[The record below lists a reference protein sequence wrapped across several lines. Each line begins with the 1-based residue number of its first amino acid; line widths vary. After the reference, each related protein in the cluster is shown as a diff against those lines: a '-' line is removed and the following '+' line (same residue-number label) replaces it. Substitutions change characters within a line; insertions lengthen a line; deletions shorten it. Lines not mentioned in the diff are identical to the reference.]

1 MAKKTKIP
9 DTLLLIFFIIVFIGF
24 IAKLLL
30 IAISLILPIIAIG
43 GAFIGLIY
51 LIYNLYVE
59 YYFKSKKFKKI
70 KLEIQEYIENCNNL
84 NHHINELKNSFSD
97 IKIYN
102 YGRGQ
107 LSDNSNYN
115 FQRSEWNK
123 IINNEF
129 IHNCSASVLKNAS
142 NQPFKYLC
150 KYFNIEANEQKLEE
164 FERLL
169 NDFSAAEEGKELL
182 KTERETVIENTRKSI
197 PWIIFKYHKERLENE
212 LGFDEYE
219 FDDLYFPVYSFQ
231 YISAGGNSSSNFD
244 IKFDIPNLEDFI
256 YYLNDLVS
264 FRKSIAGQRALMTT
278 KLRQKIKIRD
288 NYKCCNCCIS
298 IDDERNLLLEIDH
311 IIPLSKGGI
320 STEENLQ
327 TLCWRCNRTK
337 GAKIE

>member
-1 MAKKTKIP
+1 MAKNTKIQS
-9 DTLLLIFFIIVFIGF
+9 TLLLIVFIIAFIGF
-24 IAKLLL
+24 MAKLLAKL
-30 IAISLILPIIAIG
+30 ISIVFPIIAIA
-43 GAFIGLIY
+43 GAFIGLLY
-51 LIYNLYVE
+51 LIYYLYVE
-59 YYFKSKKFKKI
+59 SYFKSKNFKTI
-70 KLEIQEYIENCNNL
+70 KSGIHEYIDNCNSL
-84 NHHINELKNSFSD
+84 NHHINELKNSFSE
-97 IKIYN
+97 IKNYN
-102 YGRGQ
+102 YGRGE

-115 FQRSEWNK
+115 FQRSEWDK
-123 IINNEF
+123 IISNEY

-182 KTERETVIENTRKSI
+182 KNERETVIENTRKSI
-197 PWIIFKYHKERLENE
+197 PWIIYKYHKDRLENK

-231 YISAGGNSSSNFD
+231 YVSAGGNSSSNFD
-244 IKFDIPNLEDFI
+244 IKLNIPNLEDFI

-278 KLRQKIKIRD
+278 KLRLKIKIRD
-288 NYKCCNCCIS
+288 NYKCCNCDIS

-320 STEENLQ
+320 TTEENLQ